1 MAVSLGVR
9 MCPVSVPVGRGHSVA
24 EELEKLGPL
33 QGRGSVSK
41 GRQSWGAILKP
52 WAFWKG
58 FLQGVLARLPP
69 LSGRSGAKAG
79 GRFPFK
85 SWTL

>member
-1 MAVSLGVR
+1 M
-9 MCPVSVPVGRGHSVA
+9 A
-24 EELEKLGPL
+24 EELEELGPL
-33 QGRGSVSK
+33 QGHGSVSK

-52 WAFWKG
+52 WSFCKG
-58 FLQGVLARLPP
+58 LLKGVLVPASSLVRQ
-69 LSGRSGAKAG
+69 SGAKAG